1 MCVRACLCAPSVC
14 CFARVAGGYA
24 RCPWAEDM
32 ILAAA
37 DIYGLRC
44 TILQADLWVEEDV
57 GRRGCDDCDG
67 VVLCAMAS

>member
-1 MCVRACLCAPSVC
+1 
-14 CFARVAGGYA
+14 
-24 RCPWAEDM
+24 M

-44 TILQADLWVEEDV
+44 TILQADLWVAEDV

-67 VVLCAMAS
+67 VVLRAMAS